1 MRSTIR
7 GSKRFQKQIAAG
19 RIPSRDKRML
29 FPAEQGCLPIIAQS
43 VTGLTLWAAEETQLA
58 Q

>member
-1 MRSTIR
+1 
-7 GSKRFQKQIAAG
+7 
-19 RIPSRDKRML
+19 ML